1 MIEEISLEN
10 FKAFKELDGLNIKP
24 ITILCG
30 TNSCGKSSILQ
41 SILTFKQTLE
51 SQNLSQTLLL
61 NGRFTHLGSFENI
74 IYDKNVENVVSFGF
88 KFNLKKQAI
97 NISERSSYNFS
108 ILFSSL
114 LHELIPISKFDDTTE
129 CRLHYQI
136 SLSTSESSEKF
147 YLKPITV
154 NNLAFNFEALS
165 NGVSISEASL
175 EFILKDQNNYQVI
188 WKNLF
193 PLRYQ
198 NDDETSEGEETVQIE
213 FSNLSPRIINT
224 GSPPFDKEFKEFLR
238 LALYM
243 GNINDMLRYVFSS
256 YSYIGPLREEPSRR
270 YIYEDE
276 IVEIGIK
283 GENAAHIFLAEK
295 ERTIKNHY
303 FYDKMEDSFFQKEE
317 ICLSDGVQDWLDS
330 MNIKSLKSEPL
341 REIIHLKLD
350 AGVQNRTRVN
360 IADVGFG
367 VSQVF
372 PIILEGL
379 RMPVGNT
386 LILEQPEIHLH
397 PKLQMQIADYCIA
410 LALSGKKVIAET
422 HSDHVVNRLVRRIV
436 EDETGKLQEL
446 IGIYF
451 IKPSQDGALFEEIV
465 IDEKRGIV
473 NWPEEFFDQF
483 SSEQQKI
490 MRAGLSKR
498 KRLRKKESGLQ

>member
-1 MIEEISLEN
+1 MIKEISLEN
-10 FKAFKELDGLNIKP
+10 FKAFKKLDGLNIKP

-51 SQNLSQTLLL
+51 SQNPSQTLLL

-74 IYDKNVENVVSFGF
+74 IYDKKVENAVSFGF
-88 KFNLKKQAI
+88 KFNFKKHDI
-97 NISERSSYNFS
+97 MGIPFP
-108 ILFSSL
+108 FL
-114 LHELIPISKFDDTTE
+114 LRDLIPRNKFDDTTE
-129 CRLHYQI
+129 CLLHYQI
-136 SLSTSESSEKF
+136 TLSTSESSEKF

-165 NGVSISEASL
+165 NGVSISETSL

-198 NDDETSEGEETVQIE
+198 NDDETSEGEETVQVE
-213 FSNLSPRIINT
+213 FSNLSPMIVKA
-224 GSPPFDKEFKEFLR
+224 GSHPPDTTLLSSSF
-238 LALYM
+238 YM
-243 GNINDMLRYVFSS
+243 SNINELIRYVFSS

-276 IVEIGIK
+276 VVEIGIK

-295 ERTIKNHY
+295 ERKIKNHY
-303 FYDKMEDSFFQKEE
+303 FYDKMEDSFIQKEE
-317 ICLSDGVQDWLDS
+317 VYLSDGVQDWLDS

-483 SSEQQKI
+483 ASEQQKI